1 MASESPSIFEAIKRG
16 GWEGSLFT
24 AFNATLPF
32 YEDVVLRKLTA
43 VGCRN
48 NVVLMD
54 RRQCALAYASEATRP
69 RMAGTAYTL
78 IPIHVNGAF
87 HPKLALL
94 AGKKRA
100 NVFVGSH
107 NLTISGFGY
116 NREVSNCI
124 DLPGAQG
131 TPERDLLVHAWAM
144 ARSWIGELE
153 ADLPPRLVASAY
165 SLDGV
170 FGNTLMGEQDASIQ
184 LLGQRSGGAGLL
196 DQLMPLLPTT
206 IKRITVLGAFFDR
219 DGVFLSELDRRWK
232 GAEIIVGID
241 PSSVWMSNLPSVA
254 GMRVVDAGAI
264 GNQNQNSKHPAA
276 PYLHAKAIYFEGL
289 DGVEVFTSGS
299 ANPSAPAW
307 LAGHG
312 TMNVEAML
320 VRHGSEA
327 RDCARKLG
335 MDKLAKR
342 PVVPTTTLAD
352 IATRSRSALAD
363 QDVSCPALFVGIA
376 DYDAACVWAEV
387 SNFPSFDAVD
397 ALGPDDEALLDIG
410 PVVATFDR
418 FAIAAELRGV
428 RTLLLRSGTT
438 AVARVLVHHAARIA
452 HLISGTARDS
462 ANNLLQQLGSSFD
475 DISRVLP
482 FLEKVI
488 FADSVSSS
496 LRASTFHA
504 GTTRT
509 NGGQADRPD
518 SLAIPLADA
527 QRSPKSSLF
536 SHSNDLCSLID
547 ILLRHIELS
556 GDAMERGVDRV
567 GRSEEEQIGQ
577 DDDDTDEITPSPS
590 SQEFTDAQ
598 IADAVRQKAAK
609 LVRRMCKAMENTDR
623 SPTSTMTLVVQ
634 LLGVMALLRELAHL
648 ESTDRWKRARTSLVR
663 PEDLDELLC
672 VASGTL
678 LADGSVDLLALS
690 DSDGEPPVEM
700 TQLRALMLWLAW
712 ISKWEWW
719 TPSEHRI
726 NEDQLEERMVGN
738 AKLLELVRHSAND
751 QELWPMLQQSIERT
765 LPSDPIAAAA
775 ATRWLERHQLLSG
788 QLCALT
794 CEDDLPQNSSL
805 LPIRAGDVVSVPGA
819 IAYPTIAISND
830 GQYVPLGFGHKK
842 KARSFGVAHVRL
854 IARL

>member
-1 MASESPSIFEAIKRG
+1 MASESQSIFETIKRG

-24 AFNATLPF
+24 TFNATLPF

-69 RMAGTAYTL
+69 RMAGSAYTL

-124 DLPGAQG
+124 DLPGAPG
-131 TPERDLLVHAWAM
+131 TPGRDLLVHAWAM
-144 ARSWIGELE
+144 ARSWISEVDS
-153 ADLPPRLVASAY
+153 DLPARLVASAFA
-165 SLDGV
+165 LDGV
-170 FGNTLMGEQDASIQ
+170 FGNTLTGEQDASIQ
-184 LLGQRSGGAGLL
+184 LIGQRSGGSGLL
-196 DQLMPLLPTT
+196 DQLMPLLPAT

-219 DGVFLSELDRRWK
+219 DGVFLSELDQRWK

-241 PSSVWMSNLPSVA
+241 PSSVWMSKPPSIV

-264 GNQNQNSKHPAA
+264 GNQNKNSKHPAA
-276 PYLHAKAIYFEGL
+276 TYLHAKAIYFEGL
-289 DGVEVFTSGS
+289 DGVALFASGS

-307 LAGHG
+307 LADHG

-320 VRHGSEA
+320 VRHGNEA
-327 RDCARKLG
+327 RVCARNLG

-342 PVVPTTTLAD
+342 PVVATTTLAD

-387 SNFPSFDAVD
+387 RNLPSFDAVD

-410 PVVATFDR
+410 SVVATVNG
-418 FAIAAELRGV
+418 FAITEELPGV

-438 AVARVLVHHAARIA
+438 AVARVLVHHPARIA
-452 HLISGTARDS
+452 HLISGAARDS

-488 FADSVSSS
+488 FADSVSGS
-496 LRASTFHA
+496 LRAPTFHA

-509 NGGQADRPD
+509 TGDQTDRPD
-518 SLAIPLADA
+518 SLAIALADIR
-527 QRSPKSSLF
+527 RSPKSSLF

-556 GDAMERGVDRV
+556 DDATERGVDRV

-577 DDDDTDEITPSPS
+577 DDDTDEITPSPS
-590 SQEFTDAQ
+590 SQEVTDAQ
-598 IADAVRQKAAK
+598 IAGAVRQKAAK

-623 SPTSTMTLVVQ
+623 APTSTMTLVVQ

-648 ESTDRWKRARTSLVR
+648 EFTDRWKRSRTSLVR

-672 VASGTL
+672 VASGML

-690 DSDGEPPVEM
+690 DHDSEPPVEM
-700 TQLRALMLWLAW
+700 TQLRTLMLWLAW

-719 TPSEHRI
+719 TPSEHLV
-726 NEDQLEERMVGN
+726 NEDQPKEKVLGN
-738 AKLLELVRHSAND
+738 AKLLELLRHSAND
-751 QELWPMLQQSIERT
+751 SELWPMLQQSIERT
-765 LPSDPIAAAA
+765 LPPDPIAAAS

-788 QLCALT
+788 QLCTLT
-794 CEDDLPQNSSL
+794 CEDDFSHNSSL
-805 LPIRAGDVVSVPGA
+805 LPIRSGDVVSVPGA
-819 IAYPTIAISND
+819 IDYPTIAITND
-830 GQYVPLGFGHKK
+830 GQYVSLGFGHKK
-842 KARSFGVAHVRL
+842 KARSFEVAHVRL
-854 IARL
+854 IARF